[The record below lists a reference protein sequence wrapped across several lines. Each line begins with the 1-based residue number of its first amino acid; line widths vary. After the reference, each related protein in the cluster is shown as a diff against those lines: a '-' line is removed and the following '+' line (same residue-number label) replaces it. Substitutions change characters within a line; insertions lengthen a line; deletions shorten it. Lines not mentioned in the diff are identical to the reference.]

1 MIEIPGCAVPTARK
15 ITEPTAEFPHTDQ
28 LTDRSSTLL
37 GSTLRK
43 EGRGYMPRRHFAMLA
58 AAAMLALTTITTALV
73 LPLTTA
79 NAGTP
84 AVKVTQSQDTS
95 PAAQTLAHDALVAQ
109 RTEAAARE
117 QAAAI
122 QMQLALTQIDAHQ
135 KVQTP
140 MWECIRQAESN
151 GRYELIS
158 GAYGILLSTWNAF
171 SSTWSPYGSWN
182 TPGEA
187 PAYVQD
193 LVAYHLYEVGGG
205 YGGWHN
211 RCTGY

>member
-1 MIEIPGCAVPTARK
+1 
-15 ITEPTAEFPHTDQ
+15 
-28 LTDRSSTLL
+28 
-37 GSTLRK
+37 
-43 EGRGYMPRRHFAMLA
+43 
-58 AAAMLALTTITTALV
+58 
-73 LPLTTA
+73 
-79 NAGTP
+79 
-84 AVKVTQSQDTS
+84 
-95 PAAQTLAHDALVAQ
+95 
-109 RTEAAARE
+109 
-117 QAAAI
+117 
-122 QMQLALTQIDAHQ
+122 
-135 KVQTP
+135 